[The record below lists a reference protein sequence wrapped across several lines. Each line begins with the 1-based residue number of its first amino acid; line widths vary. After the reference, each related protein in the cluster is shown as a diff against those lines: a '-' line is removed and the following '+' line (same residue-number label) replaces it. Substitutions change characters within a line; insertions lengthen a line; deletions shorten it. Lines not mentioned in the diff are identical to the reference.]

1 MFCPSC
7 GKGEQSPN
15 SYCRSCGE
23 FLTDFSAK
31 SYLVNTLLGG
41 ASPRAQVRLNFIINT
56 VTGLAAALLLGFL
69 NGHFDALYART
80 GEAPPR
86 VINYVYVFLGLV
98 LVWQFFGLL
107 VNSRLMKK
115 LAGEKKQKKK
125 ALSDTEPAAE
135 PPAVAS
141 PPTQR
146 SLEPGHVDPNGPES
160 VTQHTTKKLEKLPR
174 K

>member
-7 GKGEQSPN
+7 GKGEQAPD

-31 SYLVNTLLGG
+31 SYLITTLLGG
-41 ASPRAQVRLNFIINT
+41 ASPRAQIRLNLIINM
-56 VTGLAAALLLGFL
+56 VTALAAALLLGFL
-69 NGHFDALYART
+69 NGHYDALHNKT

-86 VINYVYVFLGLV
+86 VIYYVYVFLGLV
-98 LVWQFFGLL
+98 LVWQFFGLV

-115 LAGEKKQKKK
+115 LAGEKKK
-125 ALSDTEPAAE
+125 ALPDTEPAAE
-135 PPAVAS
+135 PTAVSS
-141 PPTQR
+141 PPTRR
-146 SLEPGHVDPNGPES
+146 SLEPGRHDPNGPES